1 MDRLKCMEVFV
12 QVVRA
17 GSLSAGAAVC
27 GMSSAT
33 ATRHVQALEA
43 RLGQPLLRR
52 SGRCQV
58 PTALGERYFTECAE
72 VLARI
77 ENADALGEVG
87 PAGASMASAIAR
99 PVGQIRV
106 SAPTT
111 LGAHLLMPVFAE
123 YLQTHPDVALDLAL
137 KDRAVDLE
145 EEGIHAA
152 FQAGGRPEPGLVAH
166 TLRGVTHV
174 ACASAGYLARRGT
187 PRQPADLAGHDC
199 LGFRYDDLLGRW
211 AFDPAGGSA
220 GMPYMPGMPRTSGLS
235 GTVVASRDARL
246 TAHNPLAQLQAA
258 VHGMGIALLPEYL
271 LAPEVAAGRLVRVLE
286 TQAQLCEPM
295 HLVHLAGRYVSSKLD
310 DFVRFVVAKLG
321 PDVCPAPMS

>member
-17 GSLSAGAAVC
+17 GSLSAGAAAC
-27 GMSSAT
+27 AMSTVT
-33 ATRHVQALEA
+33 AARHVQALEA

-52 SGRCQV
+52 SGRRQV
-58 PTALGERYFTECAE
+58 PTELGQRYFTECAE
-72 VLARI
+72 VLARV
-77 ENADALGEVG
+77 ENADALGDG
-87 PAGASMASAIAR
+87 GTRASTRSRA
-99 PVGQIRV
+99 VGQLRV

-111 LGAHLLMPVFAE
+111 MGAHLLMPLFAD

-152 FQAGGRPEPGLVAH
+152 FQAGGLPEPGLVAH
-166 TLRGVTHV
+166 TLRGVTRM
-174 ACASAGYLARRGT
+174 ACASPDYLARRGV

-199 LGFRYDDLLGRW
+199 LGFRYDDLQGGWR
-211 AFDPAGGSA
+211 FDHEGGSGA
-220 GMPYMPGMPRTSGLS
+220 G
-235 GTVVASRDARL
+235 AARDARL
-246 TAHNPLAQLQAA
+246 IAHNPLAQLQAA

-286 TQAQLCEPM
+286 ADAQWSEPM
-295 HLVHLAGRYVSSKLD
+295 HLVHLAGRYVSSKLE
-310 DFVRFVVAKLG
+310 DFVRYMVERLG
-321 PDVCPAPMS
+321 PDAGSATTPA

>member
-17 GSLSAGAAVC
+17 GSLSAGAAAC
-27 GMSSAT
+27 GMSAVT

-43 RLGQPLLRR
+43 RLGLPLLRR
-52 SGRCQV
+52 SGRRQV
-58 PTALGERYFTECAE
+58 PTELGERYYTECAE
-72 VLARI
+72 VLARV
-77 ENADALGEVG
+77 ETADALGDG
-87 PAGASMASAIAR
+87 SPAGALLASAISR

-111 LGAHLLMPVFAE
+111 VGSHLLMPIFAE

-152 FQAGGRPEPGLVAH
+152 FQAGGNPEPGLVAH
-166 TLRGVTHV
+166 TLRGVTRV
-174 ACASAGYLARRGT
+174 ACASPGYLARRGV

-199 LGFRYDDLLGRW
+199 LGFRYDEVLGRW
-211 AFDPAGGSA
+211 EFAPAGA
-220 GMPYMPGMPRTSGLS
+220 SG
-235 GTVVASRDARL
+235 DARL
-246 TAHNPLAQLQAA
+246 IAHNPLAQLQAA
-258 VHGMGIALLPEYL
+258 VYGMGIALLPEYL
-271 LAPEVAAGRLVRVLE
+271 LAPEVEAGRLVRVLE
-286 TQAQLCEPM
+286 AQAQLSEPM

-310 DFVRFVVAKLG
+310 DFVRYMVAKLG
-321 PDVCPAPMS
+321 PDACPVASSV

>member
-17 GSLSAGAAVC
+17 GSLSAGAAAC
-27 GMSSAT
+27 GMSAVT

-52 SGRCQV
+52 AGRRQM
-58 PTALGERYFTECAE
+58 PTELGERYFTECAE
-72 VLARI
+72 VLARV
-77 ENADALGEVG
+77 ETADALGDGG
-87 PAGASMASAIAR
+87 PAGALLASAISR

-106 SAPTT
+106 CAPTT
-111 LGAHLLMPVFAE
+111 VGSHLLMPIFAE

-152 FQAGGRPEPGLVAH
+152 FQAGGNPEPGLVAH
-166 TLRGVTHV
+166 TLRGVTRV
-174 ACASAGYLARRGT
+174 ACASPGYLARRGV

-199 LGFRYDDLLGRW
+199 LGFRYDEVLGRW
-211 AFDPAGGSA
+211 AFAPAGAVG
-220 GMPYMPGMPRTSGLS
+220 
-235 GTVVASRDARL
+235 DARL
-246 TAHNPLAQLQAA
+246 IAHNPLAQLQAA

-271 LAPEVAAGRLVRVLE
+271 LAPEVEAGRLVRVLE
-286 TQAQLCEPM
+286 AQAQLSEPM

-310 DFVRFVVAKLG
+310 DFVRYMVAKLG
-321 PDVCPAPMS
+321 PDACPVASSV

>member
-17 GSLSAGAAVC
+17 GSLSAGAAAC
-27 GMSSAT
+27 GMSAVT
-33 ATRHVQALEA
+33 ATRHVQALEV

-52 SGRCQV
+52 SGRRQV
-58 PTALGERYFTECAE
+58 PTELGERYFLECAE
-72 VLARI
+72 VLARV
-77 ENADALGEVG
+77 ENADALGDAG
-87 PAGASMASAIAR
+87 PAGASMSTAISR

-111 LGAHLLMPVFAE
+111 VGSHLLMPIFAE

-137 KDRAVDLE
+137 KDRVVDLE

-152 FQAGGRPEPGLVAH
+152 FQAGGSPEPGLVAH
-166 TLRGVTHV
+166 ALRGVTRV
-174 ACASAGYLARRGT
+174 ACASPDYLARRGI

-199 LGFRYDDLLGRW
+199 LGFRYDDVLGRW
-211 AFDPAGGSA
+211 SFSDAGTGATGVNA
-220 GMPYMPGMPRTSGLS
+220 GTM
-235 GTVVASRDARL
+235 RDARL

-271 LAPEVAAGRLVRVLE
+271 LAPEVEAGRLVRVLE
-286 TQAQLCEPM
+286 TQAHVSEPM

-310 DFVRFVVAKLG
+310 DFVRYMVAKLG
-321 PDVCPAPMS
+321 PDACPVATSA

>member
-12 QVVRA
+12 QVVRG
-17 GSLSAGAAVC
+17 GSLTAGAAAC
-27 GMSSAT
+27 GMSPVT

-52 SGRCQV
+52 SGRRQV

-77 ENADALGEVG
+77 ETADALGDGG
-87 PAGASMASAIAR
+87 PARASMTSAIAAMAR
-99 PVGQIRV
+99 PVGQLRV

-111 LGAHLLMPVFAE
+111 VGSHLLMPIFAE

-152 FQAGGRPEPGLVAH
+152 FQAGGSPEPGLIAH
-166 TLRGVTHV
+166 TLRGVTRV
-174 ACASAGYLARRGT
+174 ACASPGYLARRGI

-211 AFDPAGGSA
+211 TFDPAGGHVGVTGAA
-220 GMPYMPGMPRTSGLS
+220 GPT
-235 GTVVASRDARL
+235 RDARL

-271 LAPEVAAGRLVRVLE
+271 LAPEVEAGRLVRVLE
-286 TQAQLCEPM
+286 AQAQLSEPM

-321 PDVCPAPMS
+321 PDACAVPTSG

>member
-17 GSLSAGAAVC
+17 GSLSGGAAAC
-27 GMSSAT
+27 GMSAVT
-33 ATRHVQALEA
+33 ATRHVQALEG

-52 SGRCQV
+52 SGRRQV
-58 PTALGERYFTECAE
+58 PTELGERYFIECAE

-77 ENADALGEVG
+77 ENADALGDVG
-87 PAGASMASAIAR
+87 PAGSSMSSALVR

-111 LGAHLLMPVFAE
+111 VGSHLLMPIFAE

-152 FQAGGRPEPGLVAH
+152 FQAGGNPEPGLVAH
-166 TLRGVTHV
+166 TLRGVTRV
-174 ACASAGYLARRGT
+174 ACASPGYLARRGI
-187 PRQPADLAGHDC
+187 PGHPSDLAGHDC
-199 LGFRYDDLLGRW
+199 LGFRYDDVLGRW
-211 AFDPAGGSA
+211 AFTDAA
-220 GMPYMPGMPRTSGLS
+220 ANT
-235 GTVVASRDARL
+235 GTVRDARL
-246 TAHNPLAQLQAA
+246 IANNPLAQLQAA

-271 LAPEVAAGRLVRVLE
+271 LAPEVDAGRLVRVLE
-286 TQAQLCEPM
+286 AEAQLSEPM
-295 HLVHLAGRYVSSKLD
+295 HLVHLAGRYVSSKLE
-310 DFVRFVVAKLG
+310 DFVRYMVAKLG
-321 PDVCPAPMS
+321 PEACPVVTSA